1 MRLYQEV
8 GNTLRELIAQGEYPI
23 GERLPPERDIAE
35 QFSVSRS
42 VVREALI
49 MLELEKLIDVR
60 KGSGVYVVA
69 LPQSQRRAAMTDLD
83 ENTYGPFELLQA
95 RQLLE
100 SEIAAFAAVQ
110 ATKADIMKMRKAI
123 EQERQSL
130 SSGTIDESA
139 DELFHCLLAQSTQNS
154 VLASMV
160 HDAWQARKHN
170 PMWSGLHV
178 HTSDFS
184 YRWNW
189 LDDHQKI
196 LHAVLRRDAKSAKQA
211 MWQHLEN
218 VKTKLLEI
226 SDPEDPSFDG
236 FLFESTPV
244 LQSE

>member
-8 GNTLRELIAQGEYPI
+8 GNTLRNLIAQGAYPI

-69 LPQSQRRAAMTDLD
+69 LPQSQRRAAVTDLD

-130 SSGTIDESA
+130 SLGTVDESA

-184 YRWNW
+184 YRWTII
-189 LDDHQKI
+189 KKFYMPCY
-196 LHAVLRRDAKSAKQA
+196 AVMQSRQNK
-211 MWQHLEN
+211 
-218 VKTKLLEI
+218 
-226 SDPEDPSFDG
+226 PCG
-236 FLFESTPV
+236 STWKM
-244 LQSE
+244 